1 MDRKSFLTSANWD
14 SQWLSLDPV
23 KANRRRRLQHTRC
36 AIGLSETPGVEYL
49 HVRDAKLE
57 N

>member
-1 MDRKSFLTSANWD
+1 MDRESFLTSANWD

-23 KANRRRRLQHTRC
+23 KANRRHRLQHTRC